1 MINKNT
7 FERAW
12 ANYEEGRNHESSAL
26 FEAALKSV
34 KAGRERDSLLSAY
47 CYPLTAMKCYAKARR
62 IYAGLFRKY
71 RDHKYLHQIGMVER
85 EAGNYRKAL
94 EIYKV
99 ERRMIDKSAALP
111 LAANLYELGKNNE
124 LLGRKALSAKY
135 AKACVLMS
143 MRCRDFVMKGCAF
156 RLAGDVEAHVDLG
169 AALLSYAKAEKHF
182 KQARDKAGVR
192 GIRAL
197 VKDICKE
204 LAGHRR
210 RSSAALMAG
219 KQTVENGFY
228 ENRKFYP
235 ACDYKK
241 TKKTLIPLPNG
252 LNLWVEEE
260 GKGRPLVV
268 LHGGPGGSHLYFHP
282 GLSPLAKH
290 RRIIYYDMRGQYMS
304 SVPKNKAHYGL
315 LYDADDLE
323 WLRKALKIK
332 KLDLLGH
339 SYGGMV
345 ALTYA
350 LKYPNNLNSII
361 FCSTPIAWTERDRDM
376 FCRKNTDCVKWE
388 KEWVAAKTP
397 EERTRLYHEMSYQN
411 PPDKMIKKYNELS
424 RAAYY
429 TKKYA
434 RSMPAYEKEK
444 TEPDWREL
452 KKIKVPMLALF
463 GANDWNVR
471 PDNALKLMRN
481 LKNMRLRIIPGAKH
495 DIFSDKPEEFA
506 AIIKKFLAE

>member
-1 MINKNT
+1 MDKNI
-7 FERAW
+7 FKKAW
-12 ANYEEGRNHESSAL
+12 ASYEAGRHHKSVAL
-26 FEAALKSV
+26 FEEALKSAKV
-34 KAGRERDSLLSAY
+34 GMERDRLLSAY
-47 CYPLTAMKCYAKARR
+47 CYPLTALKYYSKARR
-62 IYAGLFRKY
+62 IYTSLFKKY

-94 EIYKV
+94 EIYKA

-124 LLGRKALSAKY
+124 LLGRKALAARY
-135 AKACVLMS
+135 AKACIAMS

-156 RLAGDVEAHVDLG
+156 RLAGDVQAHVAPR
-169 AALLSYAKAEKHF
+169 AALLSYAKAGKCF

-192 GIRAL
+192 GIRVL

-210 RSSAALMAG
+210 RFSAALTAG
-219 KQTVENGFY
+219 RQTVENGFY
-228 ENRKFYP
+228 ENGKFYP

-241 TKKTLIPLPNG
+241 TKKTQISLSNG
-252 LNLWVEEE
+252 LNLWIEEE
-260 GKGRPLVV
+260 GKGHPLIA

-290 RRIIYYDMRGQYMS
+290 RRVVCYDMRGQYMS

-323 WLRKALKIK
+323 ELRKALKIRK
-332 KLDLLGH
+332 FDLLGH

-345 ALTYA
+345 ALIYA
-350 LKYPNNLNSII
+350 LKYPHSLNSII
-361 FCSTPIAWTERDRDM
+361 FCSTPIGWTERDRDM
-376 FCRKNTDCVKWE
+376 FCRNNPDCVKWE
-388 KEWVAAKTP
+388 KKWAAAKTS
-397 EERTRLYHEMSYQN
+397 EEKNRLYHEMSYQK
-411 PPDKMIKKYNELS
+411 PPDKITKKYNELS
-424 RAAYY
+424 RSAYY

-434 RSMPAYEKEK
+434 RSMPAYEKDK
-444 TEPDWREL
+444 TKPDWRKL
-452 KKIKVPMLALF
+452 KKIKVPMLAVF

-471 PDNALKLMRN
+471 PDNALKLTCN

-506 AIIKKFLAE
+506 AVIEEFLAG